1 MNKAILPFCA
11 AVLLSLALTGCPM
24 QPSFKSST
32 ITPIYAATNSGL
44 YVYNGSTWTLYTAAN
59 GLGSNTV
66 NSVVVSGSG
75 AGASVYVGTSLGVS
89 YTNDLSSWT
98 DWTSTSSG
106 LGSAPVN
113 KLFLGSSL
121 LAATSG
127 GISTYELDSSSVQ
140 WTNDSSFSSVTTLYQ
155 YGTYSYIVG
164 TKSSTTGLYIYN
176 NTTQEAPPYTPGNI
190 LTGSTSIQSILVDS
204 SLDVLAG
211 TNVGLAVL
219 YAGAS
224 SFTPVLGSSAD
235 PYSVN
240 GLFMDSNGYIYAAT
254 GSGLYKI
261 GSSSA
266 TELATGAFTCVYVD
280 GSGTIYAGTSSGLGI
295 YSSSGT
301 PQSTPITGT
310 TVKQVMTTAP
320 LYSF

>member
-11 AVLLSLALTGCPM
+11 TLLLSLALTGCPM

-44 YVYNGSTWTLYTAAN
+44 YVYNGSTWTQYTTSN
-59 GLGSNTV
+59 GLASNTI

-75 AGASVYVGTSLGVS
+75 STASVYLGTSAGVS
-89 YTNDLSSWT
+89 YTNTLSSWAN
-98 DWTSTSSG
+98 WTSTNNG
-106 LGSAPVN
+106 LGSAPAN

-127 GISTYELDSSSVQ
+127 GVSTYELDSSSVQ

-155 YGTYSYIVG
+155 YGTYNYFVG

-176 NTTQEAPPYTPGNI
+176 NTTQKASPYIPSSI
-190 LTGSTSIQSILVDS
+190 LSGSALIQSILVDS
-204 SLDVLAG
+204 SLDVVAG
-211 TNVGLAVL
+211 TDTGCAIL
-219 YAGAS
+219 YSGGTSFQTLLSGVSVKDLCFDS
-224 SFTPVLGSSAD
+224 S
-235 PYSVN
+235 
-240 GLFMDSNGYIYAAT
+240 GYIYAAT
-254 GSGLYKI
+254 SSGLYQI
-261 GSSSA
+261 GSNSI

-280 GSGTIYAGTSSGLGI
+280 GSGTIYAGTSSGLRI
-295 YSSSGT
+295 YSSGWAL
-301 PQSTPITGT
+301 QSTQIPGT
-310 TVKQVMTTAP
+310 TVNQVVTTAP